1 MSYDYIGLV
10 NDVCG
15 RLNETQLTS
24 ANFSSATSIYTQI
37 KEAINSSMRHI
48 NQSQFYWPFN
58 HAEETMTLSAGVA
71 RYAIPFDTKAVD
83 FETFRIR
90 RNTTLDVGNARR
102 LKPLSYDEYVDLYID
117 QEDETD
123 TSKGSIPE
131 CIIRSQAEEFIL
143 YPFPDKAYELTF
155 EYFTIPVD
163 LINSTDVPR
172 IPERFRHVIVDG
184 AMYYVYMF
192 RDNLESATI
201 AQRKFDEGIKDMR
214 TLLTNEYFYIRAV

>member
-1 MSYDYIGLV
+1 MSYDYLGLV

-24 ANFSSATSIYTQI
+24 SNFSDAIAIYTQI
-37 KEAINSSMRHI
+37 KESVNASMRHI
-48 NQSQFYWPFN
+48 NQSHYNWPFN
-58 HAEETMTLSAGVA
+58 HVEETMTLSAGVA
-71 RYAIPFDTKAVD
+71 RYAIPFDAKVLD

-90 RNTTLDVGNARR
+90 RNTSLDVGNARR
-102 LKPLSYDEYVDLYID
+102 LKPLSYDEYVDEYID

-123 TSKGSIPE
+123 TSKGSVPE
-131 CIIRSQAEEFIL
+131 CIVRSQSEEFIL

-155 EYFTIPVD
+155 EYFTVPAD
-163 LINSTDVPR
+163 LVNVTDVPR

-184 AMYYVYMF
+184 AMYYAYMF